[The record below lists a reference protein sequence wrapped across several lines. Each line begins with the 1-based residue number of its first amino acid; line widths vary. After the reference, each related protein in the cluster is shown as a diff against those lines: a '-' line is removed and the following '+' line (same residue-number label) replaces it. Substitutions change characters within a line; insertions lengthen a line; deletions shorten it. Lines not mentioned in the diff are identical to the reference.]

1 MRYIGYMAFLVLLF
15 AGCAKEPQTSDQ
27 IVKVIS
33 SCGNS
38 DIVVTDIKGRKKSD
52 GFMQA
57 QVIGENRSESY
68 KLLEYQIIWFDKEG
82 FKIESILSKYKTV
95 SAYAN
100 QPFLINATSP
110 STDATTFRLY
120 IKSQKEVICE
130 EQFDGQ

>member
-1 MRYIGYMAFLVLLF
+1 MRLVGYIAFLVLLF
-15 AGCAKEPQTSDQ
+15 AGCAKEPQMSDQ

-57 QVIGENRSESY
+57 QVIGENRSDSY
-68 KLLEYQIIWFDKEG
+68 KLLEYQVIWFDKEG
-82 FKIESILSKYKTV
+82 FKIQSILSKYKTV
-95 SAYAN
+95 PAYAN
-100 QPFLINATSP
+100 QPFQINATSP
-110 STDATTFRLY
+110 SAEATTFRLY

-130 EQFDGQ
+130 EQYDGH